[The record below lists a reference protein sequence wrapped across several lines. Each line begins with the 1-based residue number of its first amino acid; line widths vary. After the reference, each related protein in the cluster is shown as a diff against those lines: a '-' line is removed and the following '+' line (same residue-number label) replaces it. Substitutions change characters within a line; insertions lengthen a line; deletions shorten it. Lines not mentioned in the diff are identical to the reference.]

1 MRRTDAKPVLSAEGA
16 SDGANDQT
24 AVRVPKNGKLQ
35 GKNNERKVWLT
46 ALETR
51 FEQAQTNLNASR
63 TRLIRNILENAEENY
78 FLSSRALAKR
88 YGVDKATIVRSVQML
103 GYERY
108 AEFAADLRSHFVS
121 RITPYALMKA
131 ASRERRSVADH
142 VEHSFEMEAHNLQ
155 ALRSQLHSDEVIRLA
170 KRLNRARHI
179 MVVGADFASSLSYL
193 LAYGLVSLGYDA
205 DAPLGSAGNIQ
216 QKVNLLGPKD
226 LLIAIS
232 FGRCLQVTVDAVMR
246 ARENEVRT
254 FGITDSEK
262 TPIARFCD
270 SYWTASIANP
280 SFHGSYVAPIAA
292 IDALFVA
299 CAHIQPHRSL
309 SALRQK
315 DQDSRSRYYSPI
327 PDEDSPRRKNQKENQ
342 HGVNPPMAEP
352 HADEGA
358 SHTLHSDTRK
368 EDIRKRED

>member
-1 MRRTDAKPVLSAEGA
+1 VPSEHRTPEHRALERRTSNDRSLKR
-16 SDGANDQT
+16 SDGDDLGRGNHDHGA
-24 AVRVPKNGKLQ
+24 
-35 GKNNERKVWLT
+35 RKVWHT
-46 ALETR
+46 ALEAR
-51 FEQAQTNLNASR
+51 FEQAQANLNASR
-63 TRLIRNILENAEENY
+63 ARLVRSILENAEENY

-88 YGVDKATIVRSVQML
+88 YGIDKATIVRSVQVL

-108 AEFAADLRSHFVS
+108 ADFAADLRSHFVS
-121 RITPYALMKA
+121 RITPYTLMKA

-142 VEHSFEMEAHNLQ
+142 VEHSLEMDAHNLQ
-155 ALRSQLHSDEVIRLA
+155 ALRSQLDAEQVIRLA
-170 KRLNRARHI
+170 KRLNKARRVI
-179 MVVGADFASSLSYL
+179 VIGADFAASISHL
-193 LAYGLVSLGYDA
+193 LAYALVSLGYDA

-232 FGRCLQVTVDAVMR
+232 FGRCLQVTVDAVLR
-246 ARENEVRT
+246 ARENGVWT

-292 IDALFVA
+292 VDALLVA
-299 CAHIQPHRSL
+299 CAHTQPNRSL

-315 DQDSRSRYYSPI
+315 DVDSRSRWYTPPEEEPRERKTRRQNQNGEARSGEERRRHKSSEEI
-327 PDEDSPRRKNQKENQ
+327 VPDQAGNKEN
-342 HGVNPPMAEP
+342 
-352 HADEGA
+352 
-358 SHTLHSDTRK
+358 
-368 EDIRKRED
+368 